1 MSETPE
7 EVPAGRLQRVKDAMG
22 RRINDP
28 AVAPRVTRA
37 SQTQQRIFGR
47 LNAFSAKL
55 SGYLEYY
62 ANQSLP
68 ATDEEQRLLDSYY
81 RHLRAHVPTMPIQPV
96 FSVLVP
102 APNPAPGELR
112 DTLASLPLQTYGGWE
127 VCVAHAP
134 HLLPE
139 VAAELADFER
149 RHPGRVRVT
158 SGAAFAG
165 PAAATQGAFEIATG
179 DYLAVLAPG
188 DLLFP
193 NALAE
198 VVKAINEEAALAGA
212 PARLLYTDER
222 VLGPGAIDTY
232 AMYKP
237 DWSWWASLT
246 TDYTSRLAV
255 FEIELARAAGGFD
268 VRLDGAE
275 VHDLMMRCVDVART
289 VNSEVGPPVRHIPL
303 GVYQRARA
311 IGDAP
316 ATGVTWERAQENLAA
331 SAQAACTR
339 HDLPATA
346 RVLGDPA
353 QVVIEYALPA
363 PTPLVSII
371 IPTKNSPDL
380 LRTCVES
387 VRLRSTYPH
396 FEIILVDNGSD
407 DPDTLAY
414 YREAQAADPRVRV
427 IEDPAYFNFARL
439 NNAGARAARGDYLV
453 LLNNDIEVLTAVWIE
468 QMLMY
473 AQFPEVGAVGARLLY
488 PNGAI
493 QHAGVVGAGDHVA
506 SHTARGLP
514 GDSPHFLAHSVHEAI
529 AVTGAALMIRAALF
543 AELGGLE
550 EHFVPNAYGD
560 VDMCLELRRRG
571 KAVIYT
577 PYAELIHH
585 ESASRKRNVEL
596 TEMAYMRRK
605 WSDEL
610 LNDPYLNL
618 KVFRTGD
625 YIPVGDMANPTPS
638 LTLLRG
644 WLDAQD

>member
-1 MSETPE
+1 MSETFDDL
-7 EVPAGRLQRVKDAMG
+7 PAGPAQRIKDAVG
-22 RRINDP
+22 RRLNNP
-28 AVAPRVTRA
+28 ALAPRVTHA
-37 SQTQQRIFGR
+37 SQAQARIAGQ
-47 LNAFSAKL
+47 LHAFSAKL

-62 ANQSLP
+62 ANQALP

-81 RHLRAHVPTMPIQPV
+81 RHLRAHVPTLPIQPV
-96 FSVLVP
+96 FSVLLP
-102 APNPAPGELR
+102 AGSPAPGELR
-112 DTLASLPLQTYGGWE
+112 DSLASLTLQTYGGWE
-127 VCVAHAP
+127 VCVAHGP
-134 HLLPE
+134 YLLPE
-139 VAAELADFER
+139 VATELADFTQ
-149 RHPGRVRVT
+149 RHPGRVRVV
-158 SGAAFAG
+158 SDAAFTG
-165 PAAATQGAFEIATG
+165 PAAATQGGFEIATG

-188 DLLFP
+188 DVLFP

-198 VVKAINEEAALAGA
+198 VVKAINEEAALTGT
-212 PARLLYTDER
+212 PARVLYTDER
-222 VLGPGAIDTY
+222 VLGPGALDTY
-232 AMYKP
+232 AMYKT

-246 TDYTSRLAV
+246 SDYTSRLAV
-255 FEIELARAAGGFD
+255 IELDLARAAGGFD
-268 VRLDGAE
+268 IQLDGAE
-275 VHDLMMRCVDVART
+275 IHDLVMRCVDVGEEA
-289 VNSEVGPPVRHIPL
+289 SQPVRHIPL
-303 GVYQRARA
+303 GVYQRARP
-311 IGDAP
+311 IGAAP
-316 ATGVTWERAQENLAA
+316 SAGVSWQRAQESLAA

-339 HDLPATA
+339 HGLPASA

-363 PTPLVSII
+363 DTPLVSII
-371 IPTKNSPDL
+371 IPTKDSPEL

-387 VRLRSTYPH
+387 VRVRSTYPN
-396 FEIILVDNGSD
+396 FEIILVDNGSS

-414 YREAQAADPRVRV
+414 YRSVQESDPRVQV
-427 IEDPAYFNFARL
+427 LHDPEYFNFARL
-439 NNAGARAARGDYLV
+439 NNAGARAAQGDYLV
-453 LLNNDIEVLTAVWIE
+453 LLNNDIEVLTSDWIE

-473 AQFPEVGAVGARLLY
+473 AQFAEVGAVGARLLY

-529 AVTGAALMIRAALF
+529 AVTGAALMIRAELF

-571 KAVIYT
+571 LAVLYT

-638 LTLLRG
+638 QSLQAT
-644 WLDAQD
+644 WLNEQA